1 MGTRAAVY
9 EGPGEFSLIPGGPL
23 YQFFMRAHLTD
34 TALQHVFRRVVV
46 LSLVAWLPLLLLT
59 MIEGTAWGGHVKM
72 PFLLDA
78 DVQARFLLALP
89 ILIAAELIVHR
100 RMRVVVSQ
108 FVVREIVPEASRAK
122 FDAAISSALRLR
134 NSAVAEILLL
144 ATVYLLGVLVIW
156 RNHAA
161 LSMTNWYGTAGADG
175 RLRPSLAGWWFGC
188 LSLPLV
194 QFILVR
200 WYFRIFI
207 WARFLWQVSRIELT
221 INPLHPDR
229 SGGLGF
235 LANITF
241 AFAPLLVAQ
250 GVLLSGVMA
259 NKIFYAGARLP
270 DFKMELLAVVS
281 TMIFIVVAPVLV
293 FAPRLARAKQ
303 RGLIEY
309 GILAQRY
316 VRDFDL
322 KWMRGGAAPEEQLI
336 GSADLQSLADL
347 GNSFEVVRGMK
358 AVPVTKE
365 ALLQLVLL
373 TLMPVAP
380 LVLTMIPLSDLLDK
394 LVNTL
399 L

>member
-1 MGTRAAVY
+1 MSTAAASEV
-9 EGPGEFSLIPGGPL
+9 PGEFSLIPGGPL

-34 TALQHVFRRVVV
+34 TALQHVVRRVVV
-46 LSLVAWLPLLLLT
+46 LSLVAWLPLLLLS
-59 MIEGTAWGGHVKM
+59 ILEGTALGGNVKM

-78 DVQARFLLALP
+78 DVQMRFLLALP
-89 ILIAAELIVHR
+89 ILIAAELVVHR
-100 RMRVVVSQ
+100 RMRVVVNQ
-108 FVVREIVPEASRAK
+108 FTVRGLVPDSARAK
-122 FDAAISSALRLR
+122 FDAAITSALRLR

-144 ATVYLLGVLVIW
+144 LTVYLLGVLVIW

-161 LSMTNWYGTAGADG
+161 LHMTSWYGTAGADG
-175 RLRPSLAGWWFGC
+175 KLRPSLAGWWFGC

-194 QFILVR
+194 QFILIR

-207 WARFLWQVSRIELT
+207 WARFLWQVSRIELN
-221 INPLHPDR
+221 INPIHPDR

-235 LANITF
+235 LGNITF

-250 GVLLSGVMA
+250 GVLLAGVMA

-281 TMIFIVVAPVLV
+281 TMILIVVAPTLV
-293 FAPRLARAKQ
+293 FIPRLASAKRA
-303 RGLIEY
+303 GLVEY

-316 VRDFDL
+316 VREFDQ
-322 KWMRGGAAPEEQLI
+322 KWMRGGAGPDEQLI
-336 GSADLQSLADL
+336 GSADIQSLADL
-347 GNSFEVVRGMK
+347 GNSYEVVKGMK
-358 AVPVTKE
+358 AVPITKE
-365 ALLQLVLL
+365 GLLQLVLL
-373 TLMPVAP
+373 TLLPVAP

-394 LVNTL
+394 LVDTL